1 MAKQRWIVLVTGITA
16 LAFLPASAYAGS
28 GGTPPSAGAG
38 GAGQASAYCCT
49 GPWTQRTIGQD
60 IFRQPIIVFDCLA
73 GASPYTN
80 LPSEC
85 TSPGAQV
92 RKCRG
97 DFYTPSAGQVT
108 RCFSP

>member
-1 MAKQRWIVLVTGITA
+1 MANQRWAVLVAGITVS
-16 LAFLPASAYAGS
+16 AFLAANAYAGS

-49 GPWTQRTIGQD
+49 GGWTQRTIGQD
-60 IFRQPIIVFDCLA
+60 IFRQPIIVFDGA
-73 GASPYTN
+73 GCSVTDTPNGCSTG
-80 LPSEC
+80 E
-85 TSPGAQV
+85 V

-97 DFYTPSAGQVT
+97 EFYTPAFGQVK